1 MWWRAS
7 DSARQRAGGTWCV
20 PGLAS
25 DENLAGVHDAAGQA
39 GGVNGAQR
47 RAELDYVCPDQGL
60 WEQARVLPGW
70 RGFVLTCTWA
80 KKLLFTTSAIKY
92 HQVLWH
98 SFHFSCK
105 CESGPCR
112 APELFSHQL
121 IAK

>member
-1 MWWRAS
+1 MWWHAS

-60 WEQARVLPGW
+60 WEQARVLPGR

-80 KKLLFTTSAIKY
+80 KKLSVI
-92 HQVLWH
+92 H
-98 SFHFSCK
+98 HFCNKVSL
-105 CESGPCR
+105 SSL
-112 APELFSHQL
+112 AFFSL
-121 IAK
+121 LL